1 MTIASRDGTLKQEI
15 MRRKLGHCAVDG
27 TGGTGRKTEP
37 SVPRILRE
45 RASHRG
51 DLVDLKGQRSFS
63 SLRWEFPAKR
73 FSRSQGCCTPRDPT
87 WPSQRN
93 KEGSRHWLEPETYS
107 VARGREG
114 ILISSAWRGCGRVR
128 FLGEEACG

>member
-15 MRRKLGHCAVDG
+15 MRSKLGHCVVDG

-51 DLVDLKGQRSFS
+51 GLVDLKG
-63 SLRWEFPAKR
+63 
-73 FSRSQGCCTPRDPT
+73 RDP
-87 WPSQRN
+87 
-93 KEGSRHWLEPETYS
+93 S
-107 VARGREG
+107 VP
-114 ILISSAWRGCGRVR
+114 
-128 FLGEEACG
+128 